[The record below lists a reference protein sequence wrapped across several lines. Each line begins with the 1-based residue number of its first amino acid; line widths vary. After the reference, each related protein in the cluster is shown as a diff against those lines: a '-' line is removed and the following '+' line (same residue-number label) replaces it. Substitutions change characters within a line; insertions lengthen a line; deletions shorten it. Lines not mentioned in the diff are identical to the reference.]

1 MKKIPKLEDQHVV
14 KYANYII
21 TNSLRK
27 FCNQLYQSDEIIQ
40 NYKRRKRNNTRI
52 ITKIGNLHML
62 LYCLS
67 LFTKLFQPE
76 VENQGEES
84 VTLEENED

>member
-27 FCNQLYQSDEIIQ
+27 LCN
-40 NYKRRKRNNTRI
+40 
-52 ITKIGNLHML
+52 
-62 LYCLS
+62 
-67 LFTKLFQPE
+67 
-76 VENQGEES
+76 
-84 VTLEENED
+84 

>member
-27 FCNQLYQSDEIIQ
+27 LCNQLYQSDEIIQ
-40 NYKRRKRNNTRI
+40 NYKRRKMRI

-76 VENQGEES
+76 VENQGKES